1 MAEMDF
7 QTAGLARRLAALTY
21 DILLLTGALFVLA
34 LPMPLIDEATR
45 ATWWVQLSVQF
56 TVLGFSFFFF
66 GWFWTRNSQT
76 LGMRAWRLVIQQND
90 GNRVTWRS
98 AVIRF
103 SVALL
108 SWLPAALLACWVL
121 IETSAV
127 DSGNYPML
135 LLVVGLAAPAGLAFR
150 WHDRCSRTRLIVIE
164 RQNTRR

>member
-1 MAEMDF
+1 MAPYF
-7 QTAGLARRLAALTY
+7 RRVAAGLYDALLLIAIFFIAALP
-21 DILLLTGALFVLA
+21 L
-34 LPMPLIDEATR
+34 PLIESSVRDS
-45 ATWWVQLSVQF
+45 WWTQLIVQCLLVTLSF
-56 TVLGFSFFFF
+56 YFF

>member
-1 MAEMDF
+1 V
-7 QTAGLARRLAALTY
+7 T
-21 DILLLTGALFVLA
+21 
-34 LPMPLIDEATR
+34 
-45 ATWWVQLSVQF
+45 LSF
-56 TVLGFSFFFF
+56 YFF

>member
-1 MAEMDF
+1 MAPYF
-7 QTAGLARRLAALTY
+7 RRVAAGFYDALLLLAIFFIAALP
-21 DILLLTGALFVLA
+21 L
-34 LPMPLIDEATR
+34 PLIESSVRD
-45 ATWWVQLSVQF
+45 TWWTQLIVQCLLVTLSF
-56 TVLGFSFFFF
+56 YFF

>member
-1 MAEMDF
+1 MAPYF
-7 QTAGLARRLAALTY
+7 RRVAAGFYDALLLIAIFFIAALP
-21 DILLLTGALFVLA
+21 L
-34 LPMPLIDEATR
+34 PLIESSVRDS
-45 ATWWVQLSVQF
+45 WWTQLIVQCLLVTLSF
-56 TVLGFSFFFF
+56 YFF

>member
-1 MAEMDF
+1 MAPYF
-7 QTAGLARRLAALTY
+7 RRVAAGFYDALLLIAIFFIAALP
-21 DILLLTGALFVLA
+21 L
-34 LPMPLIDEATR
+34 PLIESSVRDS
-45 ATWWVQLSVQF
+45 WWIQLIVQCLLV
-56 TVLGFSFFFF
+56 TLGFYFF

>member
-1 MAEMDF
+1 MAPYF
-7 QTAGLARRLAALTY
+7 RRVAAGFYDALLLIAIFFIAALP
-21 DILLLTGALFVLA
+21 L
-34 LPMPLIDEATR
+34 PLIESSVRDS
-45 ATWWVQLSVQF
+45 WWIQLIVQCLLV
-56 TVLGFSFFFF
+56 TLGFYFF

-127 DSGNYPML
+127 DGGNYPML

>member
-1 MAEMDF
+1 MAPYF
-7 QTAGLARRLAALTY
+7 RRVAAGLYDALLLIAIFFIAALP
-21 DILLLTGALFVLA
+21 L
-34 LPMPLIDEATR
+34 PLIESSVRDS
-45 ATWWVQLSVQF
+45 WWIQLIVQCLLVTLSF
-56 TVLGFSFFFF
+56 YFF

>member
-1 MAEMDF
+1 MAPYF
-7 QTAGLARRLAALTY
+7 RRVAAGFYDALLLIAIFFIAALP
-21 DILLLTGALFVLA
+21 L
-34 LPMPLIDEATR
+34 PLIESSVRD
-45 ATWWVQLSVQF
+45 TWWTQLIVQCLLVTLSF
-56 TVLGFSFFFF
+56 YFF

>member
-1 MAEMDF
+1 MAPYF
-7 QTAGLARRLAALTY
+7 RRVAAGLYDALLLIAIFFIAALP
-21 DILLLTGALFVLA
+21 L
-34 LPMPLIDEATR
+34 PLIESSVRDS
-45 ATWWVQLSVQF
+45 WWIQLIVQCLLV
-56 TVLGFSFFFF
+56 TLGFYFF

>member
-1 MAEMDF
+1 MAPYF
-7 QTAGLARRLAALTY
+7 RRVAAGLYDALLLIAIFFIAALP
-21 DILLLTGALFVLA
+21 L
-34 LPMPLIDEATR
+34 PLIESSVRDS
-45 ATWWVQLSVQF
+45 WWIQLIVQCLLV
-56 TVLGFSFFFF
+56 TLGFYFF

-90 GNRVTWRS
+90 GNRVTWHS